1 MQTLYDCIELNTF
14 AVNEPFTEEHVG
26 ILKTLINN
34 EINIKQFKLYLL
46 TVYGKEQVL

>member
-1 MQTLYDCIELNTF
+1 MTF
-14 AVNEPFTEEHVG
+14 AVNEPFTERVG

-46 TVYGKEQVL
+46 TVYGTVLVL